1 MVHLHRGFL
10 RHRRHLAP
18 PRGRNMTGRWL
29 GLGTALAVVPFL
41 ALLAAIRYEYWQYPS
56 PAANILIEFVL
67 LWVAILGLAG
77 VGLVWL
83 VRLYRSWTRDRRL
96 PWTVVVAPLSV
107 TVAAVVFVLV
117 PTPGSRDFEGAHG
130 EMESLALSM
139 LQNDDR
145 RVGPTE
151 LGGVRFSTVS
161 IVDDCVLFVDS
172 RRVSVVYDS
181 GWVYTARCTVDP
193 GDFAR
198 LNVLSDNWAE
208 FQQGN

>member
-1 MVHLHRGFL
+1 
-10 RHRRHLAP
+10 
-18 PRGRNMTGRWL
+18 MTGRWL

-41 ALLAAIRYEYWQYPS
+41 ALLAAIRYEYWDYPS

-67 LWVAILGLAG
+67 MWVAILGLAG

-83 VRLYRSWTRDRRL
+83 VRLYRCWTRDRRL
-96 PWTVVVAPLSV
+96 PWTAVIAPLSV
-107 TVAAVVFVLV
+107 TVAAMVFVLV
-117 PTPGSRDFEGAHG
+117 PTPGSRDFERAHG

-151 LGGVRFSTVS
+151 VGGVRFSAVS
-161 IVDDCVLFVDS
+161 IVDDCVYFVDS

>member
-1 MVHLHRGFL
+1 M
-10 RHRRHLAP
+10 
-18 PRGRNMTGRWL
+18 
-29 GLGTALAVVPFL
+29 
-41 ALLAAIRYEYWQYPS
+41 
-56 PAANILIEFVL
+56 
-67 LWVAILGLAG
+67 
-77 VGLVWL
+77 
-83 VRLYRSWTRDRRL
+83 
-96 PWTVVVAPLSV
+96 
-107 TVAAVVFVLV
+107 V
-117 PTPGSRDFEGAHG
+117 PTPGSRDFERAQG

-161 IVDDCVLFVDS
+161 IVNDCVLFVDS

-181 GWVYTARCTVDP
+181 GWVYTAQCTVDP